1 MQTRDITPEDIR
13 SIFGRYGLE
22 EGVMRLLGGVAN
34 TPYGL
39 RGAVNVY
46 INTAAVYGE
55 ITEKGVVKVMRD
67 MNIG

>member
-1 MQTRDITPEDIR
+1 MKDVEN
-13 SIFGRYGLE
+13 IFGTYELD
-22 EGVMRLLGGVAN
+22 EGVLKLLLGIAN

-55 ITEKGVVKVMRD
+55 VNEKEMVKVIRD

>member
-1 MQTRDITPEDIR
+1 MK
-13 SIFGRYGLE
+13 
-22 EGVMRLLGGVAN
+22 LLAGVAN

-55 ITEKGVVKVMRD
+55 VSEKGMVKVMRD